1 MARGTGGS
9 GLVCTADVASC
20 EPGGAGVGGGM
31 EMELGSVVTVLEA
44 FCMTGMMGK
53 CSG

>member
-1 MARGTGGS
+1 MARVAIGS
-9 GLVCTADVASC
+9 GLVFTAGAAVG

-31 EMELGSVVTVLEA
+31 VMELGASVAVLEA